1 MSFCE
6 ICNTECDLCNVPKPT
21 LTRQTNE
28 PRGALYDEHEECDE
42 EPCASCLERWECD
55 LDALKTMDEID
66 GLTAYHIANHEKM
79 VDAGKRRLA
88 RETRLA
94 AALAAEIAALEA
106 AYGRAAAEA
115 RKAYIASYDPVA
127 DAQCFRAFQ
136 RDLSERRERRA
147 LEAPVPAI
155 PALDQGVKRA
165 LEVPAEPLERGAY
178 QVAKRA
184 RLEEPLERTAFQA
197 MHERYEIQDEPF
209 RHVFRGV
216 PYSPFMP
223 QIQMFRGVTYFPL
236 EMPQIQLLERQTNDH
251 PINFQA
257 PRPRCLVKNCSC
269 EESGTFPRL
278 VKEVNGE
285 LVHY

>member
-28 PRGALYDEHEECDE
+28 PREALYDEHEECDE

-136 RDLSERRERRA
+136 RDLSDRRERRA
-147 LEAPVPAI
+147 LEAPGVKIPAI
-155 PALDQGVKRA
+155 PALDQGVKRT
-165 LEVPAEPLERGAY
+165 LEVPAEPLERDVFR
-178 QVAKRA
+178 VAKRA
-184 RLEEPLERTAFQA
+184 RLEEPL
-197 MHERYEIQDEPF
+197 
-209 RHVFRGV
+209 V
-216 PYSPFMP
+216 
-223 QIQMFRGVTYFPL
+223 L

-269 EESGTFPRL
+269 EGSGIARL
-278 VKEVNGE
+278 VKQVNGE

>member
-136 RDLSERRERRA
+136 RERRERR
-147 LEAPVPAI
+147 
-155 PALDQGVKRA
+155 ALDQGVKRA
-165 LEVPAEPLERGAY
+165 LEVPAEPLERDVFR
-178 QVAKRA
+178 VAKRA
-184 RLEEPLERTAFQA
+184 RLEEPL
-197 MHERYEIQDEPF
+197 
-209 RHVFRGV
+209 V
-216 PYSPFMP
+216 
-223 QIQMFRGVTYFPL
+223 L
-236 EMPQIQLLERQTNDH
+236 EMPIPVLERQTNDH

-257 PRPRCLVKNCSC
+257 PQPRCLVKNCSC
-269 EESGTFPRL
+269 EGSGIIARL
-278 VKEVNGE
+278 VKNVNGE

>member
-6 ICNTECDLCNVPKPT
+6 ICNAECGLCNVPMPT
-21 LTRQTNE
+21 LTRQTNQ
-28 PRGALYDEHEECDE
+28 PREALYDEHEECDE
-42 EPCASCLERWECD
+42 EPCACCLECWECD
-55 LDALKTMDEID
+55 LEALKTMDEID
-66 GLTAYHIANHEKM
+66 GLTAYHIARHEKM

-136 RDLSERRERRA
+136 RERRA
-147 LEAPVPAI
+147 REAPI
-155 PALDQGVKRA
+155 PVLDQGVKRA
-165 LEVPAEPLERGAY
+165 RLEPLERGAY

-184 RLEEPLERTAFQA
+184 RLEEPLVL
-197 MHERYEIQDEPF
+197 EIPIP
-209 RHVFRGV
+209 V
-216 PYSPFMP
+216 
-223 QIQMFRGVTYFPL
+223 
-236 EMPQIQLLERQTNDH
+236 LERQTNDH

-257 PRPRCLVKNCSC
+257 PQPRCLVKNCSC

>member
-1 MSFCE
+1 MSVQTQRNQRINESATNQRTMSFCE
-6 ICNTECDLCNVPKPT
+6 ICNTTECDLCNAPMPT
-21 LTRQTNE
+21 LTRQTNQVG
-28 PRGALYDEHEECDE
+28 PREAYLGDEHEECDE
-42 EPCASCLERWECD
+42 EPCACCLERWECD
-55 LDALKTMDEID
+55 LDALKTLDEID
-66 GLTAYHIANHEKM
+66 GLTAYHIARHEKM

-94 AALAAEIAALEA
+94 AALAAEIATLEA
-106 AYGRAAAEA
+106 AHGRAAAEA

-136 RDLSERRERRA
+136 RDLSDRRERRA
-147 LEAPVPAI
+147 REAPGVKIPAI
-155 PALDQGVKRA
+155 PALD
-165 LEVPAEPLERGAY
+165 

-184 RLEEPLERTAFQA
+184 RLEEPL
-197 MHERYEIQDEPF
+197 
-209 RHVFRGV
+209 V
-216 PYSPFMP
+216 
-223 QIQMFRGVTYFPL
+223 L

-251 PINFQA
+251 PINYQA
-257 PRPRCLVKNCSC
+257 PQPRCLVKNCSC

>member
-6 ICNTECDLCNVPKPT
+6 ICNAECGLCNVPKPT
-21 LTRQTNE
+21 LTRQTNQVG
-28 PRGALYDEHEECDE
+28 PREAYLGDEHEECDD

-55 LDALKTMDEID
+55 LDALKTLDEID
-66 GLTAYHIANHEKM
+66 GLTAYHIARHEKM

-136 RDLSERRERRA
+136 RDLSDRRERR
-147 LEAPVPAI
+147 EAPGVKI

-165 LEVPAEPLERGAY
+165 RLEEPLERGAY

-184 RLEEPLERTAFQA
+184 RLEEPL
-197 MHERYEIQDEPF
+197 
-209 RHVFRGV
+209 V
-216 PYSPFMP
+216 
-223 QIQMFRGVTYFPL
+223 L
-236 EMPQIQLLERQTNDH
+236 EMPIPVLERQTNDH

-269 EESGTFPRL
+269 EASGTFPRL

>member
-6 ICNTECDLCNVPKPT
+6 ICNTECGLCNVPMPT

-28 PRGALYDEHEECDE
+28 PRGALYDEHEECDD

-55 LDALKTMDEID
+55 LDALKTLDEID

-136 RDLSERRERRA
+136 RDRRESRA
-147 LEAPVPAI
+147 LEA
-155 PALDQGVKRA
+155 PALDQGVKRV
-165 LEVPAEPLERGAY
+165 LEVPAEPLDKLAKRARLEVPLDQGTKRERFEI
-178 QVAKRA
+178 QDEPFRSVFRVAKRA
-184 RLEEPLERTAFQA
+184 RLEDRLE
-197 MHERYEIQDEPF
+197 DL
-209 RHVFRGV
+209 
-216 PYSPFMP
+216 
-223 QIQMFRGVTYFPL
+223 L
-236 EMPQIQLLERQTNDH
+236 EMPIPVLERQTNDH

-257 PRPRCLVKNCSC
+257 PQPRCLVKNCSC
-269 EESGTFPRL
+269 EASGAFPRL
-278 VKEVNGE
+278 VKQVNGE

>member
-28 PRGALYDEHEECDE
+28 PREALYDEHEECDE

-115 RKAYIASYDPVA
+115 RKAYVASYDPVA

-136 RDLSERRERRA
+136 RDLSDRRARREAEELERA
-147 LEAPVPAI
+147 LEMPIPV
-155 PALDQGVKRA
+155 
-165 LEVPAEPLERGAY
+165 
-178 QVAKRA
+178 
-184 RLEEPLERTAFQA
+184 
-197 MHERYEIQDEPF
+197 
-209 RHVFRGV
+209 
-216 PYSPFMP
+216 
-223 QIQMFRGVTYFPL
+223 
-236 EMPQIQLLERQTNDH
+236 LERQTNDH

>member
-6 ICNTECDLCNVPKPT
+6 ICNTECGLCNVPKPT
-21 LTRQTNE
+21 LTRQTNQ

-42 EPCASCLERWECD
+42 EPCACCLERWECD
-55 LDALKTMDEID
+55 LDALKSLDEID

-94 AALAAEIAALEA
+94 AALATEIAALEA

-136 RDLSERRERRA
+136 RDLSDRRERRA
-147 LEAPVPAI
+147 LEAPGVKIPAI

-165 LEVPAEPLERGAY
+165 RLEVPSERSAY

-184 RLEEPLERTAFQA
+184 RLEEPL
-197 MHERYEIQDEPF
+197 
-209 RHVFRGV
+209 V
-216 PYSPFMP
+216 
-223 QIQMFRGVTYFPL
+223 L
-236 EMPQIQLLERQTNDH
+236 EMPIPVLERQTNDH

-257 PRPRCLVKNCSC
+257 PQPRCLVKNCSC
-269 EESGTFPRL
+269 EDSGIARL

>member
-6 ICNTECDLCNVPKPT
+6 ICNTTECDLCNAPMPT
-21 LTRQTNE
+21 LERQTNQVG
-28 PRGALYDEHEECDE
+28 PREDYLVDEHEECDD

-55 LDALKTMDEID
+55 LEALKSLDEID
-66 GLTAYHIANHEKM
+66 GLTAYHIARHEKM
-79 VDAGKRRLA
+79 VEAGKLRQRKV
-88 RETRLA
+88 A
-94 AALAAEIAALEA
+94 AFEA
-106 AYGRAAAEA
+106 ARAAFEAEA
-115 RKAYIASYDPVA
+115 RQAYLAA
-127 DAQCFRAFQ
+127 
-136 RDLSERRERRA
+136 
-147 LEAPVPAI
+147 
-155 PALDQGVKRA
+155 
-165 LEVPAEPLERGAY
+165 
-178 QVAKRA
+178 RA
-184 RLEEPLERTAFQA
+184 RYAPE
-197 MHERYEIQDEPF
+197 DEPF

-216 PYSPFMP
+216 H
-223 QIQMFRGVTYFPL
+223 IFPP